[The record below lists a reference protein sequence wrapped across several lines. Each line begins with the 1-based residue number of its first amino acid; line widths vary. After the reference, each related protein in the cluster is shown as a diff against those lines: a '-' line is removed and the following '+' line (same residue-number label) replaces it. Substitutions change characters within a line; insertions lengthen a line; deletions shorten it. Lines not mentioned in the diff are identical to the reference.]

1 MTLSCLFHNLALI
14 METHPTLH
22 TYHDGS
28 RLRIMSAKALI
39 KIPIW
44 KGNRSRDFDH
54 ITALK
59 KSIGTDVQNL
69 DKGYHIIKY
78 NEPDATGRQVEQ
90 AYIIDGQH
98 RASVLDDFFKTHLFE
113 PDFDVTYTEVG
124 VENEAEAIAYFNRIN
139 NAKPI
144 HFKEDPVLIVNRY
157 IEEIVKA
164 FPGTKG
170 APLLRDK
177 PTNRPYLATQRLREL
192 LIEKVERLIC
202 PSNEFARR
210 IVNKNTHML
219 RELELEL
226 AQGIVAAKNLKCAE
240 RAIEIGFG
248 LAYDVRMRWLDEIL
262 ESLGS

>member
-1 MTLSCLFHNLALI
+1 
-14 METHPTLH
+14 METHPILH

-28 RLRIMSAKALI
+28 LLRIMSAKSLI

-59 KSIGTDVQNL
+59 KSIGADVQNL

-78 NEPDATGRQVEQ
+78 NEPDATGRLVEQ

-98 RASVLDDFFKTHLFE
+98 RASILDDFFKTVDGFK
-113 PDFDVTYTEVG
+113 PDFDVTYTEVT

-164 FPGTKG
+164 FPGPKG

-177 PTNRPYLATQRLREL
+177 PTNRPYLATQRLREV
-192 LIEKVERLIC
+192 LIEKVERLTC
-202 PSNEFARR
+202 PSDEFARR
-210 IVNKNTHML
+210 VVDKNTRIL

-240 RAIEIGFG
+240 RTVEIGFA
-248 LAYDVRMRWLDEIL
+248 LAYDIRMRWLNDIL
-262 ESLGS
+262 D